1 MRQVVAAAPAMPQA
15 QIGAT
20 VAISDQAQQMV
31 KALADK
37 EAAALACIESTKAAP
52 HEAKRLSQWSSA
64 NEIDPLLVDVF
75 ADEEGAET
83 VPARTESA
91 I

>member
-1 MRQVVAAAPAMPQA
+1 MLFR
-15 QIGAT
+15 
-20 VAISDQAQQMV
+20 S

-37 EAAALACIESTKAAP
+37 EAAALACTESTKATP
-52 HEAKRLSQWSSA
+52 HAAKRLSQWSSA

-83 VPARTESA
+83 VPGRTESA